1 MADRGTTQSLKKGLI
16 VLKALNEK
24 DDISVLMLHQKT
36 GIPRPT
42 LYRLLNTL
50 KELGYVTTG
59 PKGDTYQLPILVRA
73 LSEGYS
79 DEAWVTEIASPILE
93 ELGDEVI
100 WPLDIGSL
108 DRDAMIVRETTHQ
121 TSPLSLERG
130 YSGRRGY
137 PGYRVPILA
146 TAMGKAYLAFSSKEK
161 RESILDVLRS
171 PDSDERKAAS
181 KVDDLKK
188 EFAQIRRRG
197 YGVREGGLIP
207 KTGSIAVP
215 IIIEGEPLACL
226 NLHYILSALTL
237 KQVVSRYL
245 SPMQAAAAKIEK
257 QLTKEIRVR

>member
-1 MADRGTTQSLKKGLI
+1 MADRGTTQSLKKGLV
-16 VLKALNEK
+16 VLRALNEK
-24 DDISVLMLHQKT
+24 DDISVLALSQET

-50 KELGYVTTG
+50 KELGYVATG
-59 PKGDTYQLPILVRA
+59 PKGDTYQLTILVRA

-79 DEAWVTEIASPILE
+79 DEAWVSEIASAILE
-93 ELGDEVI
+93 KLGSEVI
-100 WPLDIGSL
+100 WPVEIGTL
-108 DRDAMIVRETTHQ
+108 DRDMMLIRETTHQ

-146 TAMGKAYLAFSSKEK
+146 SAMGKVHLAFSSKEK
-161 RESILDVLRS
+161 RESILNVLRT
-171 PDSDERKAAS
+171 PDSAEREAAAKTDE
-181 KVDDLKK
+181 LKK
-188 EFAQIRRRG
+188 EFRQIRRRG

-215 IIIEGEPLACL
+215 VMYKGEPLACV

-245 SPMQAAAAKIEK
+245 APMQSAAEEIEEYLAKSG
-257 QLTKEIRVR
+257 L

>member
-1 MADRGTTQSLKKGLI
+1 MADRGTTQSLKKGLV

-24 DDISVLMLHQKT
+24 DDISVLALSKLT
-36 GIPRPT
+36 KIPRPT

-50 KELGYVTTG
+50 KELGYVTTR
-59 PKGDTYQLPILVRA
+59 PKGDTYQLTILVRA

-79 DEAWVTEIASPILE
+79 DEAWVSEIASPVLE
-93 ELGDEVI
+93 KLGDEVI

-130 YSGRRGY
+130 YGGRRGY

-171 PDSDERKAAS
+171 SESEEREAAS
-181 KVDDLKK
+181 KINELQN
-188 EFAQIRRRG
+188 EFSQIRRRG

-207 KTGSIAVP
+207 KTGSLAVP
-215 IIIEGEPLACL
+215 IMYNGEPLACL
-226 NLHYILSALTL
+226 NLHYILSALSL

-245 SPMQAAAAKIEK
+245 VPMQLAAQKIEK
-257 QLTKEIRVR
+257 KLTKAKI